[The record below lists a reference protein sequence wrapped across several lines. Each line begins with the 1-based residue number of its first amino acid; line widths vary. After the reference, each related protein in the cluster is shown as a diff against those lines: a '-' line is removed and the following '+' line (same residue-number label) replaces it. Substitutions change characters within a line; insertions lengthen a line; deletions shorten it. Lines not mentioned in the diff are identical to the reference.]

1 MMRGLSHSR
10 PMLRLFASSPK
21 MLRPSPMNR
30 AAGAALIA
38 GSGLSSVGL
47 SSAACEPI
55 RLVNSTR
62 SAPPGGHYSHAVV
75 TPPGASHVFVSGM
88 LPITPEGKKLVGEP
102 IEVQA
107 RAALLNMKEAVQAA
121 GGDLDSVVK
130 VTVYIADI
138 ELWPRFNATYSEIFG
153 DCKPARAVVPVPTL
167 HYDFAV
173 EVECTAVV
181 KGV

>member
-1 MMRGLSHSR
+1 
-10 PMLRLFASSPK
+10 

-121 GGDLDSVVK
+121 GGDLDKRRQGHGVHRGHRRGHAS
-130 VTVYIADI
+130 TRRTRN
-138 ELWPRFNATYSEIFG
+138 LG